1 VLQRKARTRSQG
13 IEEDPPKGPC
23 RLNTMSSGRNEKRCL
38 SFQETNLDYDLV
50 VLDRGSNSSVAIDTS
65 FSDAPLSKMSCCIK
79 SAKWSGV
86 KSLTSIKFA
95 QTHQFTNLSICE
107 RTSGGICQPSLVEMS
122 SRSCSKVMPVHWL
135 QTAASALSTGYATL
149 ASFRITMEPFAAVCR
164 VPFLNRRPNVT
175 VNLSRS
181 MF

>member
-1 VLQRKARTRSQG
+1 MKEGVL
-13 IEEDPPKGPC
+13 P
-23 RLNTMSSGRNEKRCL
+23 L
-38 SFQETNLDYDLV
+38 QEANLDYGFPVPTRD
-50 VLDRGSNSSVAIDTS
+50 SISSVAIDTS
-65 FSDAPLSKMSCCIK
+65 FSDAPSSKLSCRIK

-86 KSLTSIKFA
+86 KSLTSINFA
-95 QTHQFTNLSICE
+95 QTHQFTNLSRWE
-107 RTSGGICQPSLVEMS
+107 RTARGICQPSLVEMP

-149 ASFRITMEPFAAVCR
+149 SSFRITMEPFAAVCR